1 MTHIIL
7 SNRIDMSYI
16 IKVDKEKA
24 RESIDKVVKD
34 KIDQSKSNSRE
45 DGL

>member
-7 SNRIDMSYI
+7 SNKIDMRKI
-16 IKVDKEKA
+16 TLVDREKA

-45 DGL
+45 DKL